1 MSKGTE
7 LAACEDAGIV
17 ALVAAQQYFVP
28 RAVPDEHYNREHFI
42 YNKDKDCYICPKGN
56 EMISNSTRLRR
67 DKLLGKEAIEVF
79 YKDYKTTQCSACP
92 VRHLCTTAVKERV
105 ISRFEYQDAVDAN
118 IKGVAD
124 NPEIYARRKCIAEH
138 PYGTIKRAWGYN
150 YTLLKGIKKVGAEM
164 SLIFTCYN
172 MRRAISI
179 VGVVGLI
186 KALNNWKLQLGAE
199 KVK

>member
-42 YNKDKDCYICPKGN
+42 YNKDKDCDICPKGN

-138 PYGTIKRAWGYN
+138 PYGTIKRAWDCN

-164 SLIFTCYN
+164 SLILTCYN

-199 KVK
+199 KIK